1 MTGSDKFG
9 SDGMEG
15 ESDFINSPAVVQV
28 TLAQTGSFFH

>member
-15 ESDFINSPAVVQV
+15 IKFLPTPAVVQV
-28 TLAQTGSFFH
+28 TLGQTDSFFH